1 MDKALEQL
9 GCQVE
14 DGGIG
19 TLDSQYFLVRLEDGG
34 NLLEVQAVEAM
45 AGGITEL
52 DGVVF
57 ETPIVALQRDNVVD
71 LL

>member
-1 MDKALEQL
+1 VPAAQAALPSVSGVQGPNE
-9 GCQVE
+9 
-14 DGGIG
+14 
-19 TLDSQYFLVRLEDGG
+19 YFLVRLEDGG
-34 NLLEVQAVEAM
+34 NLLEMQALEAM

-57 ETPIVALQRDNVVD
+57 ETPIVALQRDNVVN